1 MMLVARSSA
10 ANYFSRCG
18 KGTQTISRVGSK
30 TIEVPD
36 KVKVAIADNHVSVE
50 GPKGKL
56 EMDMPCRTTVSQD
69 ENVLSVARDGDDREA
84 KAMHGLG
91 RSLLNNMVVGV
102 SKGYVKKL
110 EINGVGFKAA
120 VSGNTVTM
128 NLGYSHPIK
137 YDLPN
142 QVTVSVDKDTNV
154 TIEGPDKQKVGLVA
168 AELRGFYPVEPYKG
182 KGVKYADE
190 YIRRKEG
197 KTVQ

>member
-1 MMLVARSSA
+1 M
-10 ANYFSRCG
+10 
-18 KGTQTISRVGSK
+18 SRVGSK

-36 KVKVAIADNHVSVE
+36 KVKVAIADNHVAVE

-56 EMDMPCRTTVSQD
+56 EMDMPSRTSVSQE
-69 ENVLSVARDGDDREA
+69 ENILSVARDGDDREA

-102 SKGYVKKL
+102 SEGFVKKL
-110 EINGVGFKAA
+110 EINGVGFKAL

-137 YDLPN
+137 YDLPD
-142 QVTVSVDKDTNV
+142 QVTVSVDKDTRV

-190 YIRRKEG
+190 HIRRKEG

>member
-1 MMLVARSSA
+1 M
-10 ANYFSRCG
+10 SR
-18 KGTQTISRVGSK
+18 IGSK

-36 KVKVAIADNHVSVE
+36 KVKVAIAAGHVSVE

-56 EMDMPCRTTVSQD
+56 ELDMPKRTSVSQK
-69 ENVLSVARDGDDREA
+69 ENTLSVARDGDDREA
-84 KAMHGLG
+84 RAMHGLG
-91 RSLLNNMVVGV
+91 RSLLNNMVIGV
-102 SKGYVKKL
+102 SEGFVKKL

-120 VSGNTVTM
+120 VSGSTVTM

-137 YDLPN
+137 YDLPD
-142 QVTVSVDKDTNV
+142 QVKVSVDKDTSV

-190 YIRRKEG
+190 YVRRKEG

>member
-1 MMLVARSSA
+1 M
-10 ANYFSRCG
+10 
-18 KGTQTISRVGSK
+18 SRVGSK

-36 KVKVAIADNHVSVE
+36 KVKVAIADNHVTVE

-56 EMDMPCRTTVSQD
+56 EMDMPGRTSVSQE
-69 ENVLSVARDGDDREA
+69 ENILSVARAGDDREA

-102 SKGYVKKL
+102 SEGFVKKL
-110 EINGVGFKAA
+110 EINGVGFKAL

-137 YDLPN
+137 YDLPD
-142 QVTVSVDKDTNV
+142 QVTVSVDKDTRV

-182 KGVKYADE
+182 KGVRYADE
-190 YIRRKEG
+190 HVRRKEG

>member
-1 MMLVARSSA
+1 M
-10 ANYFSRCG
+10 
-18 KGTQTISRVGSK
+18 SRVGSK

-56 EMDMPCRTTVSQD
+56 EMDMPSRTTVSQD

-102 SKGYVKKL
+102 SEGYVKKL

-182 KGVKYADE
+182 KGVKYANE
-190 YIRRKEG
+190 HVRRKEG

>member
-1 MMLVARSSA
+1 M
-10 ANYFSRCG
+10 
-18 KGTQTISRVGSK
+18 SRVGSK
-30 TIEVPD
+30 LIEVPD
-36 KVKVAIADNHVSVE
+36 KVKVAIADNHVEVE

-56 EMDMPCRTTVSQD
+56 EMDMPGRTSVSQ
-69 ENVLSVARDGDDREA
+69 EGNMLTVARDGDDREA
-84 KAMHGLG
+84 RAMHGLG

-102 SKGYVKKL
+102 SEGYVKKL
-110 EINGVGFKAA
+110 EINGVGFKAL
-120 VSGNTVTM
+120 VNGSTVTM

-137 YDLPN
+137 YDLPD
-142 QVTVSVDKDTNV
+142 QVKVTVDKDTNV

-190 YIRRKEG
+190 RVRRKEG

>member
-1 MMLVARSSA
+1 M
-10 ANYFSRCG
+10 
-18 KGTQTISRVGSK
+18 SRVGSK

-36 KVKVAIADNHVSVE
+36 KVKVAISDNHVAVE

-56 EMDMPCRTTVSQD
+56 EMDMPSRTSVSQE
-69 ENVLSVARDGDDREA
+69 ENILSVARDGDDREA

-102 SKGYVKKL
+102 SEGFVKKL
-110 EINGVGFKAA
+110 EINGVGFKAL

-137 YDLPN
+137 YDLPD
-142 QVTVSVDKDTNV
+142 QVTVSVDKDTRV

-182 KGVKYADE
+182 KGVRYADE
-190 YIRRKEG
+190 HVRRKEG

>member
-1 MMLVARSSA
+1 M
-10 ANYFSRCG
+10 SR
-18 KGTQTISRVGSK
+18 IGSK

-36 KVKVAIADNHVSVE
+36 KVKVAIAAGHVSVE

-56 EMDMPCRTTVSQD
+56 ELDMPRRTSVSQK
-69 ENVLSVARDGDDREA
+69 ENTLSVARDGDDREA
-84 KAMHGLG
+84 RAMHGLG
-91 RSLLNNMVVGV
+91 RSLLNNMVIGV
-102 SKGYVKKL
+102 SEGFVKKL

-120 VSGNTVTM
+120 VNGSTVTM

-137 YDLPN
+137 YDLPD
-142 QVTVSVDKDTNV
+142 QVKVSVDKDTSV

-190 YIRRKEG
+190 YVRRKEG

>member
-1 MMLVARSSA
+1 M
-10 ANYFSRCG
+10 
-18 KGTQTISRVGSK
+18 SRVGSK

-36 KVKVAIADNHVSVE
+36 KVKVVIADNHVSVE

-56 EMDMPCRTTVSQD
+56 EMDMPSRTTVSQD

-84 KAMHGLG
+84 RAMHGLG

-102 SKGYVKKL
+102 SEGYVKKL

-142 QVTVSVDKDTNV
+142 QVKVSVDKDTKV

-190 YIRRKEG
+190 HIRRKEG

>member
-1 MMLVARSSA
+1 M
-10 ANYFSRCG
+10 
-18 KGTQTISRVGSK
+18 SRVGSK

-36 KVKVAIADNHVSVE
+36 KVKVAIAAGHVSVE

-56 EMDMPCRTTVSQD
+56 ELDMPRRTSVSQE
-69 ENVLSVARDGDDREA
+69 ENTLSVARDGDDREA

-91 RSLLNNMVVGV
+91 RSLLNNMVIGV
-102 SKGYVKKL
+102 SEGFVKKL

-120 VSGNTVTM
+120 VSGSTVTM

-137 YDLPN
+137 YDLPD
-142 QVTVSVDKDTNV
+142 QVKVSVDKDTSV

-182 KGVKYADE
+182 KGVRYTDE
-190 YIRRKEG
+190 YVRRKEG

>member
-1 MMLVARSSA
+1 M
-10 ANYFSRCG
+10 
-18 KGTQTISRVGSK
+18 SRVGSK

-36 KVKVAIADNHVSVE
+36 KVKVAITDNHVSVE

-56 EMDMPCRTTVSQD
+56 EMDMPSRTTVSQD

-102 SKGYVKKL
+102 SEGYVKKL

>member
-1 MMLVARSSA
+1 M
-10 ANYFSRCG
+10 
-18 KGTQTISRVGSK
+18 SRVGSK

-56 EMDMPCRTTVSQD
+56 EMDMPSRTTVPQD

-84 KAMHGLG
+84 KAMHCLG

-102 SKGYVKKL
+102 SEGYVKKL

-182 KGVKYADE
+182 KGVKYAGE